1 VNLVVLKSIQ
11 ANKLKQP
18 QFQIVNPKDD
28 KIIELIS
35 DWYLSEWNIPKDK
48 TIKRLKSF
56 SENGS
61 QFQVLMTL
69 DTIPI
74 STGGL
79 YNHVSLLD
87 KQPRFKVYQNW
98 LALVYTT
105 PGKRHQGFGA
115 LICDYIQSYSKQ
127 RGVKEMCLFTDT
139 AEKLYTRLG
148 WNVLER
154 LSLDE
159 RNIVVMKKQL

>member
-1 VNLVVLKSIQ
+1 M
-11 ANKLKQP
+11 KQP
-18 QFQIVNPKDD
+18 EFQVVNPNDE

-56 SENGS
+56 SKDSS

-69 DTIPI
+69 HNVPI
-74 STGGL
+74 ATGGL
-79 YNHVSLLD
+79 YNHVGLLD
-87 KQPRFKVYQNW
+87 KEPRFRIYKNW
-98 LALVYTT
+98 LGLIYTI
-105 PGKRHQGFGA
+105 PDKRHQGFGA
-115 LICDYIQSYSKQ
+115 LICDYIQNYSKK
-127 RGVKEMCLFTDT
+127 RGVVEMFLFTDT
-139 AEKLYTRLG
+139 AERLYTRLG

-154 LSLDE
+154 LSLNK